1 MKPKLVVLVV
11 VLLLVAMIPALVMA
25 QGQAKPQKM
34 GRVTLDIRQPVGPQ
48 LDAQLGVGA
57 KGPRAVGAPLV
68 ARSRATSA
76 GIQPNAVYAL
86 LNTGFEAPNWPST
99 IGNADGFQFAE
110 FGFSPVGWDAT
121 DYMAKRGQQ
130 SLYSAGWLNDPYVN
144 PYYEDDMYSW
154 AVYEMDLQGARRA
167 QVRFQFKSDTEFF
180 FDSFYWCASADGFFY
195 DCYYHTGSTNNTWR
209 LVQLDSKT
217 DATLARMLQSPFAY
231 YGFLF
236 ESDFSIV
243 DRGTFVDA
251 MRIRVWGP

>member
-86 LNTGFEAPNWPST
+86 
-99 IGNADGFQFAE
+99 
-110 FGFSPVGWDAT
+110 
-121 DYMAKRGQQ
+121 
-130 SLYSAGWLNDPYVN
+130 SLI
-144 PYYEDDMYSW
+144 
-154 AVYEMDLQGARRA
+154 
-167 QVRFQFKSDTEFF
+167 
-180 FDSFYWCASADGFFY
+180 
-195 DCYYHTGSTNNTWR
+195 H
-209 LVQLDSKT
+209 
-217 DATLARMLQSPFAY
+217 
-231 YGFLF
+231 
-236 ESDFSIV
+236 I
-243 DRGTFVDA
+243 
-251 MRIRVWGP
+251 